1 MQEGVP
7 GRSDRE
13 VILFFV
19 PPQCVSRSQGAYV
32 VL

>member
-1 MQEGVP
+1 MQEGIPVC
-7 GRSDRE
+7 SDRE
-13 VILFFV
+13 VIMFFV